1 MSSYD
6 EETGARAVKNLKKV
20 AGLEGVDK
28 VLLCLTVNKDKH
40 DTGSNLHV
48 CVTGLLETT
57 CSKPAV
63 E

>member
-20 AGLEGVDK
+20 AGLEGVGK
-28 VLLCLTVNKDKH
+28 VLLCLTVIETDMKP
-40 DTGSNLHV
+40 GSNLHV
-48 CVTGLLETT
+48 CVTGLLKTT